1 MHPYIEIIRPGNCI
15 LASTGVLVGGI
26 IAAGASALALSNLPQ
41 LLLAMVVVF
50 LSTGAGNVLNDYM
63 DRDVDRINH
72 PERPIPAGKIKAT
85 HAQIYACALFLAALP
100 FALFAEHGTALTF
113 IFLLAVLLMLAY
125 EFKFKAEG
133 LSGNLIVSL
142 LTAMVFVFGGCA
154 FGNPLLTIPFAL
166 ISFLASIY
174 REIVKDIEDVEGDF
188 TRRTLPKKVGKRNAG
203 FIAISALALAIGF
216 SPAPLL
222 LPDFK
227 FLPKLAYALLIF
239 GADMLFIYSATF
251 TLKSPKKAQK
261 LAKIG
266 MLVGTISFLLIG
278 LR

>member
-15 LASTGVLVGGI
+15 LASTGVLVGGV

-100 FALFAEHGTALTF
+100 FALFAEHSTALTF